1 MRLLLLLIVTLLTM
15 LAGTATAEGDATED
29 LAPFSASYL
38 SGVVV
43 SCSTKLPSLLT
54 GCFLEKR
61 VLTFGGF
68 EASLA
73 LDVQAALR
81 GIGESYL
88 APMLS
93 LAYYAPSWSAWL
105 EVALPAGVVPI
116 PAVGRSD
123 AMRLGFTYTIP

>member
-1 MRLLLLLIVTLLTM
+1 MRRLLPLIVTLWMT
-15 LAGTATAEGDATED
+15 LAGTATAEGDDPE
-29 LAPFSASYL
+29 PFTTSWAS
-38 SGVVV
+38 GAVV

-93 LAYYAPSWSAWL
+93 LAYYTSTWSAWL
-105 EVALPAGVVPI
+105 EVALPAGVIPI